1 MKRPSIAFALSL
13 LLLAVVAPYH
23 ATPAASAQSD
33 SNDRGKASRGKRGSG
48 SDAQAPPMDCEKM
61 AKDSRGSV
69 SVETC
74 KQMTATMQAYQ
85 NAASDPSASR
95 PGDDKMTCDQ
105 IVAEMKQQNITAP
118 DQAKVAEAQTATDA
132 LMKKTAENQAEGN
145 ALVAK
150 QSAENLASTAVDQ
163 ILPNSVLAARA
174 KEQQKEQDK
183 LNAKIEKETVPLAER
198 STAATAS
205 LASDIGQQVGSN
217 PRLAKLIQMA
227 TAKKCKQQR

>member
-1 MKRPSIAFALSL
+1 MKRPSLTFAVSL

-48 SDAQAPPMDCEKM
+48 SNAQAPAMDCEQM

-69 SVETC
+69 SVDTC
-74 KQMTATMQAYQ
+74 KQMMATMQAYQ

-105 IVAEMKQQNITAP
+105 ITAEMKQQQFTKP

-132 LMKKTAENQAEGN
+132 LMKKTAETQAEAN
-145 ALVAK
+145 ALAAR
-150 QSAENLASTAVDQ
+150 QSAENLASTAADQ
-163 ILPNSVLAARA
+163 FLPNAVQAAKA
-174 KEQQKEQDK
+174 KAQEKEQDALK
-183 LNAKIEKETVPLAER
+183 EKALKETTPLAER

-205 LASDIGQQVGSN
+205 LASDVGQQVAAN

-227 TAKKCKQQR
+227 SAKRCKQ